1 MISSSS
7 INSIPEVVEK
17 IVFDENTI
25 QKRVKELARQ
35 ISHDYHRKNLVV
47 VGILEGA
54 FMFTR
59 DLVKKLSFPVAPG
72 FIQISRYE
80 RRPHT
85 GEVRI
90 IKDLQRDICGK
101 HVLLI
106 EDIVD
111 TGLTLNYLLRILVER
126 KPASLA
132 ICTLLERAELRLV
145 EIPITYVGF
154 HVKDQFLIGYGL
166 DYRESY
172 RELPF
177 VATMNLK
184 ETDRRTSDH

>member
-7 INSIPEVVEK
+7 INSIPAVVEK
-17 IVFDENTI
+17 IVFNENTI
-25 QKRVKELARQ
+25 QKRVRELARQ

-54 FMFTR
+54 LRFTR
-59 DLVKKLSFPVAPG
+59 DLVKKLSFPVSPD
-72 FIQISRYE
+72 FIRISRYE

-85 GEVRI
+85 GEVRV

-111 TGLTLNYLLRILVER
+111 TGLTLNFLIRILNER

-132 ICTLLERAELRLV
+132 ICTLLERADLRLI
-145 EIPITYVGF
+145 EIPIKYVGF
-154 HVKDQFLIGYGL
+154 HVKDEFLIGYGL

-177 VATMNLK
+177 VATMKLK
-184 ETDRRTSDH
+184 AAEGTADT

>member
-7 INSIPEVVEK
+7 INTIPEVVEK

-35 ISHDYHRKNLVV
+35 ISHDYHRKNLGV

-54 FMFTR
+54 SMFTR
-59 DLVKKLSFPVAPG
+59 DLVEQISFPVAPS

-80 RRPHT
+80 RKPHT

-145 EIPITYVGF
+145 EIPLKYVGF

-177 VATMNLK
+177 VATMDLGNAD
-184 ETDRRTSDH
+184 T

>member
-7 INSIPEVVEK
+7 INSIPAVVEK

-25 QKRVKELARQ
+25 RKRVKELARQ

-54 FMFTR
+54 LIFTR
-59 DLVKKLSFPVAPG
+59 DLVKKLSFPVSPG
-72 FIQISRYE
+72 FIRISRYE
-80 RRPHT
+80 RQPHT

-90 IKDLQRDICGK
+90 IKDLHRDICGK

-111 TGLTLNYLLRILVER
+111 TGLTLNFLIQILAER

-145 EIPITYVGF
+145 EIPIKYMGF
-154 HVKDQFLIGYGL
+154 HVKDEFLIGYGL
-166 DYRESY
+166 DHRESY

-177 VATMNLK
+177 VATMKLK
-184 ETDRRTSDH
+184 AAEGTTNR

>member
-7 INSIPEVVEK
+7 INSIPAVVEK
-17 IVFDENTI
+17 IVFNENTI
-25 QKRVKELARQ
+25 QKRVRELARQ

-54 FMFTR
+54 LRFTR
-59 DLVKKLSFPVAPG
+59 DLVKKLSFPVSPD
-72 FIQISRYE
+72 FIRISRYE

-111 TGLTLNYLLRILVER
+111 TGLTLNFLIRILNER

-132 ICTLLERAELRLV
+132 ICTLLERADLRLI
-145 EIPITYVGF
+145 EIPIKYVGF
-154 HVKDQFLIGYGL
+154 HVKDEFLIGYGL

-177 VATMNLK
+177 VATMKLK
-184 ETDRRTSDH
+184 AAEGTTNS